1 MKFKGIYRKNMML
14 WLFCNYCLIIDSF
27 YWLMVNDFIFVR
39 LYEII
44 GMCLRI

>member
-1 MKFKGIYRKNMML
+1 MVL
-14 WLFCNYCLIIDSF
+14 WLFCNCCLIIDS
-27 YWLMVNDFIFVR
+27 LLLINDKCEDFIFVR